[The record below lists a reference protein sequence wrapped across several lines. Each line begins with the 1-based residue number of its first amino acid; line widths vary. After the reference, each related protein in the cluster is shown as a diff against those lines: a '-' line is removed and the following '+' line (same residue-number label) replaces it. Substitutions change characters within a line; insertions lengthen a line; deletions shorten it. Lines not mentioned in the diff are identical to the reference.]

1 MGREDLKMI
10 LKTTTIWATFI
21 PIAILNGLLREKCLV
36 PLLGQRLALP
46 LSGIFCSIL
55 FFLLT
60 YSILPRLG
68 PLKLVHY
75 RLIGIAWLVM
85 TVAFE
90 FLFGRL
96 VARKPWGE
104 LLQAYDPTTGN
115 LWLLVLLT
123 IAVSPWLTARLRGF
137 TP

>member
-1 MGREDLKMI
+1 
-10 LKTTTIWATFI
+10 
-21 PIAILNGLLREKCLV
+21 V

-46 LSGIFCSIL
+46 LSGISCSIL

-60 YSILPRLG
+60 YITLPWLG
-68 PLKLVHY
+68 PLKPRHY

-85 TVAFE
+85 TVLFE

-115 LWLLVLLT
+115 LWLLVLLA
-123 IAVSPWLTARLRGF
+123 IAVSPWLVGRRLWG
-137 TP
+137 PSL

>member
-1 MGREDLKMI
+1 LKMI
-10 LKTTTIWATFI
+10 LKTITIWAAFI

-46 LSGIFCSIL
+46 LSGISCTIF

-60 YSILPRLG
+60 YYTLPWLG
-68 PLKLVHY
+68 QLRSGHY

-96 VARKPWGE
+96 VVHKPWGE
-104 LLQAYDPTTGN
+104 LLQAYDPTSGN
-115 LWLLVLLT
+115 LWLPVLAT
-123 IAVSPWLTARLRGF
+123 IAVSPYLTARLRGNVLH